1 MHKLLFA
8 LFMTVIWLAA
18 QAAQTDEERA
28 VRVLFD
34 AKHAVNRAA
43 HAAAQQLDERE
54 LAEGRFIL
62 DETKAL
68 EEAMTYLQQN
78 LKLDEQGVPL
88 PGSRLRDRVTVDAWH
103 VVGRNESFPFTY
115 RNSEFNYEVTLDRP
129 GVILIVHVVYP
140 RVFSIMEPVE
150 WHIKGAAQLVL
161 PG

>member
-1 MHKLLFA
+1 
-8 LFMTVIWLAA
+8 MTVIWLAA

-129 GVILIVHVVYP
+129 GVILIVHVVYA